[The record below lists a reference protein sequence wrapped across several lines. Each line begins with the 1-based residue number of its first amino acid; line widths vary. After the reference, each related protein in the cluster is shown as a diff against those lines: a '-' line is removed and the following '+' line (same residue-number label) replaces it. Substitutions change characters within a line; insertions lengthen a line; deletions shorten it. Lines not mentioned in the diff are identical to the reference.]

1 MGVQETFQELQVK
14 AYGQPDKAAEPHSD
28 GLIMDFL
35 GGLGS
40 APRAH
45 FDGVRQMAGA
55 NVDLSY
61 QQDLTTA
68 GKFGRFIGDAG
79 LFLGVNVLAKKIPF
93 IGGLAEGKVAS
104 ITAGGL
110 IGMTM
115 PLQPGQDGMS
125 RVWNTGLG
133 LSTMGMLEFGPR
145 LAGRLPGVSALG
157 EKTFA
162 GGLTRVAIANG
173 VTGAVN
179 TEANSF
185 INTGHSASL
194 SDLAVGTASWM
205 TMGSAFHAAGFKLN
219 QLQESQ
225 ATARAWEADR
235 PWQFKDVKNINAADL
250 KPGETLAPG
259 HYNISYDSQGAT
271 RSFDLY
277 VSEAAAQTE
286 KAPLV
291 TFLHGLNPK
300 NGSQGIIRELEYN
313 RLADQDGAVVAY
325 LHARNGRHGPLTGD
339 VQSWNDTNFGYTK
352 QDPGYSDQV
361 AFRDMMGLISQHVPT
376 ANTSNYAVSGFSL
389 GGKMANRIAGTFPEV
404 STLATLHGTMD
415 KLDEQVI
422 SSAMGRHPLDAVII
436 HGTRDRVLPL
446 NGGRSL
452 FTALLENAGESTP
465 RRQAPFW
472 AENNNSGAP
481 MQTEA
486 PNYFRT
492 DYRSADGKTRVTE
505 LIEKNGPHAINGA
518 QAKHNA
524 LQWLMGIPLSPA
536 VFDARQRSW
545 DFMIDSIQR
554 HLSTPQGTKL
564 SAGA

>member
-1 MGVQETFQELQVK
+1 MGVQETFQDLQTR
-14 AYGQPDKAAEPHSD
+14 AYGEPVRAGEPHSD

-35 GGLGS
+35 SGVGS

-45 FDGVRQMAGA
+45 FDGVRQMTGA

-61 QQDLTTA
+61 QENFTTA
-68 GKFGRFIGDAG
+68 GKFGRFVGDAG
-79 LFLGVNVLAKKIPF
+79 LFLGVSVLAKKIPI
-93 IGGLAEGKVAS
+93 IGGLAEGKIAS

-110 IGMTM
+110 VGMTM
-115 PLQPGQDGMS
+115 PLQPGQDGMT

-145 LAGRLPGVSALG
+145 LAGRLPGVSSLG

-162 GGLTRVAIANG
+162 GSLTRVAIANG

-179 TEANSF
+179 TEANSL
-185 INTGHSASL
+185 ISTGQNASL
-194 SDLAVGTASWM
+194 SDLALGTATWM
-205 TMGSAFHAAGFKLN
+205 AMGSAFHTAGFKLGEM
-219 QLQESQ
+219 QE
-225 ATARAWEADR
+225 AKAAARAWEADR
-235 PWQFKDVKNINAADL
+235 PWQFKDVQNINAADL

-271 RSFDLY
+271 RNFNLY
-277 VSEAAAQTE
+277 VSEGATQGQQ
-286 KAPLV
+286 APLV

-325 LHARNGRHGPLTGD
+325 LHARNGRRGPLTGD

-352 QDPGYSDQV
+352 QDPLYSDQV

-389 GGKMANRIAGTFPEV
+389 GGKMANRIAANTPEV

-415 KLDEQVI
+415 KFDEQVMNA
-422 SSAMGRHPLDAVII
+422 AMGRHPLDALII

-465 RRQAPFW
+465 RRQAPYW
-472 AENNNSGAP
+472 AESNNSGAP
-481 MQTEA
+481 LATEA
-486 PNYFRT
+486 PAYYRT
-492 DYRSADGKTRVTE
+492 DFRSVEGSNRVTQ
-505 LIEKNGPHAINGA
+505 LIEKDGPHAINGA
-518 QAKHNA
+518 PAKHNL
-524 LQWLMGIPLSPA
+524 LQWMMGIPLPA
-536 VFDARQRSW
+536 TVFDSRQRSW
-545 DFMIDSIQR
+545 DFMIDSIKR
-554 HLSTPQGTKL
+554 HMSTPQDTVI